1 MNARI
6 WLEHAMLAI
15 ALAFALAAVL
25 EWSRIPGAL
34 RALLTVVAGASI
46 VGLIALVVNHVLFP
60 FNIDLMESVVLQHAR
75 RAMHGQPIYP
85 APTPQY
91 VPLAYNAGLYF
102 IAVPFFRIFGD
113 TLTTLRVVSVIGL
126 VGSAVAVFILVR
138 DATRS
143 AWWGV
148 IATGLFCAAYPAM
161 DAYLDSAHSDAWLL
175 CCALWGTYLVGR
187 TSRRARIAGVLVL
200 IAGFWFKQH
209 GAVFTGTALLYLTW
223 REGVRGSLV
232 YWLCAAVFGGA
243 LYILA
248 PGTLLGPEFHYFT
261 WQVPGGWSELS
272 GHTFY
277 RVALYVAAFYP
288 LVALAALAGVY
299 RALRERKL
307 GILDVQLGAAFVT
320 AIMGSLDPG
329 SSYNV
334 LVPMGAFCIVRGSIE
349 LAQISERV
357 APRFRLHPALVAALL
372 AFATLI
378 RDPRPYWLPSAA
390 ARTEYADLLAT
401 VRALPGTVY
410 APGIGQFVNG
420 PTLYPAAHW
429 VALEDIMRGPHRTA
443 ADSALARELMEP
455 ARHPAG
461 VAFMITNRP
470 LASLSAPTNE
480 LAASYELVQDFGTR
494 FAALE
499 PLPRPF
505 DTGFPRYLYRSTVAG
520 ASANGH

>member
-1 MNARI
+1 VNARI
-6 WLEHAMLAI
+6 WLEHALIAL

-34 RALLTVVAGASI
+34 RALLTIVAGASI
-46 VGLIALVVNHVLFP
+46 AGLIALVVNHVIFP
-60 FNIDLMESVVLQHAR
+60 FDIDVMESVVLQHAR

-85 APTPQY
+85 VPTPQF
-91 VPLAYNAGLYF
+91 VPLAYNAGFYILA
-102 IAVPFFRIFGD
+102 IPFLRIFGD
-113 TLTTLRVVSVIGL
+113 TLTTLRIVSVIGL
-126 VGSAVAVFILVR
+126 VGSAVAIFILVR
-138 DATRS
+138 DASRS
-143 AWWGV
+143 AWWGLL
-148 IATGLFCAAYPAM
+148 ATGLFCAAYPVM

-187 TSRRARIAGVLVL
+187 ASRKSRIAGILVL

-209 GAVFTGTALLYLTW
+209 GAVFTGVALLYLTW
-223 REGVRGSLV
+223 EEGIRASLV

-248 PGTLLGPEFHYFT
+248 PGALLGPEFHYFT
-261 WQVPGGWSELS
+261 WKVPGAWSELS

-277 RVALYVAAFYP
+277 RVALYVAAYYP
-288 LVALAALAGVY
+288 VIALAAIAGVY
-299 RALRERKL
+299 RSLRERKF
-307 GILDVQLGAAFVT
+307 GMLDAQLGAAFVT

-349 LAQISERV
+349 LWQIGERV
-357 APRFRLHPALVAALL
+357 SPRFRLQPALVAALL
-372 AFATLI
+372 VFATLI
-378 RDPRPYWLPSAA
+378 RDPRPYWLPTAA

-410 APGIGQFVNG
+410 APDIGQLMNG
-420 PTLYPAAHW
+420 PTLFPAAHW
-429 VALEDIMRGPHRTA
+429 VALEDIMRGSRRTA
-443 ADSALARELMEP
+443 ADSALAREMMEP

-461 VAFMITNRP
+461 VAFMLTNRP
-470 LASLSAPTNE
+470 MASLSAPVSE
-480 LAASYELVQDFGTR
+480 LAPSYTLVQDFGNR

-505 DTGFPRYLYRSTVAG
+505 STGFPRYLYRSTSTG

>member
-6 WLEHAMLAI
+6 WLEHATIAI

-25 EWSRIPGAL
+25 EWTRIPGAL
-34 RALLTVVAGASI
+34 RSLLTILAGASI
-46 VGLIALVVNHVLFP
+46 VGLIALVVNHVFFP
-60 FNIDLMESVVLQHAR
+60 FNLDLMESVVLQHAR
-75 RAMHGQPIYP
+75 RAMHGKPIYP
-85 APTPQY
+85 VPTPQF
-91 VPLAYNAGLYF
+91 VPLAYNALLYI
-102 IAVPFFRIFGD
+102 IAVPFLRIFGD
-113 TLTTLRVVSVIGL
+113 TLATLRMVSVIGL
-126 VGSAVAVFILVR
+126 AGSAVAIFVLVR
-138 DATRS
+138 DASRS

-148 IATGLFCAAYPAM
+148 VATGLFCAAYPVM
-161 DAYLDSAHSDAWLL
+161 DAYLDTAHSDAWLL
-175 CCALWGTYLVGR
+175 CCALWGTYLAGR
-187 TSRRARIAGVLVL
+187 GSRKARIAGILVLV
-200 IAGFWFKQH
+200 AGFWFKQH
-209 GAVFTGTALLYLTW
+209 GAVFTGVALLYLTW
-223 REGVRGSLV
+223 REGVRASLV

-261 WQVPGGWSELS
+261 WQVPGGWSQLS

-277 RVALYVAAFYP
+277 RVALYIAAYYP
-288 LVALAALAGVY
+288 IIALAALAGVY
-299 RALRERKL
+299 RSLREKNV
-307 GILDVQLGAAFVT
+307 GILDAQLGAAFVT

-334 LVPMGAFCIVRGSIE
+334 LVPMGAFCIVRGTIE
-349 LAQISERV
+349 LAVISERV
-357 APRFRLHPALVAALL
+357 SPRFRLHPALVATLV

-378 RDPRPYWLPSAA
+378 RDPRPYWLPIGA

-429 VALEDIMRGPHRTA
+429 VALEDIMRGPRRTA
-443 ADSALARELMEP
+443 ADSALARKMMEP
-455 ARHPAG
+455 ARHPEG

-470 LASLSAPTNE
+470 LESLSAPMNE
-480 LAASYELVQDFGTR
+480 LAESYALVQDFGNR
-494 FAALE
+494 FSALE

-505 DTGFPRYLYRSTVAG
+505 DTGYPRYLYRSTSAG
-520 ASANGH
+520 GQANGH

>member
-6 WLEHAMLAI
+6 WLEHATIAI

-25 EWSRIPGAL
+25 EWTRIPGAL
-34 RALLTVVAGASI
+34 RSLLTILAGASI
-46 VGLIALVVNHVLFP
+46 VGLIALVVNHVFFP

-75 RAMHGQPIYP
+75 RAMHGKSIYP
-85 APTPQY
+85 VPTPQF
-91 VPLAYNAGLYF
+91 VPLAYNALLYI
-102 IAVPFFRIFGD
+102 IAVPFLRIFGD
-113 TLTTLRVVSVIGL
+113 TLTTLRMVSVIGL
-126 VGSAVAVFILVR
+126 AGSAVAIFVLVR
-138 DATRS
+138 DASRS

-148 IATGLFCAAYPAM
+148 VATGLFCAAYPVM
-161 DAYLDSAHSDAWLL
+161 DAYLDTAHSDAWLL
-175 CCALWGTYLVGR
+175 CCALWGTYLAARG
-187 TSRRARIAGVLVL
+187 SRKARIAGILVLV
-200 IAGFWFKQH
+200 AGFWFKQH
-209 GAVFTGTALLYLTW
+209 GAVFTGVALLYLTW
-223 REGVRGSLV
+223 REGVRASLV

-248 PGTLLGPEFHYFT
+248 PGTLLGPDFHYFT
-261 WQVPGGWSELS
+261 WQVPGGWSQLS

-277 RVALYVAAFYP
+277 RVALYIAAYYP
-288 LVALAALAGVY
+288 IIALAALAGAY
-299 RALRERKL
+299 RSLREKNVGL
-307 GILDVQLGAAFVT
+307 LDAQLGAAFVT

-334 LVPMGAFCIVRGSIE
+334 LVPMGAFCIVRGTIE
-349 LAQISERV
+349 LAVVSERV
-357 APRFRLHPALVAALL
+357 SPRFRLHPALVAALV

-378 RDPRPYWLPSAA
+378 RDPRPYWLPIDA

-429 VALEDIMRGPHRTA
+429 VALEDIMRGPRRTA
-443 ADSALARELMEP
+443 ADSALARKMMEP
-455 ARHPAG
+455 ARHPEG

-470 LASLSAPTNE
+470 LESLSAPMNE
-480 LAASYELVQDFGTR
+480 LAKSYALVQDFGNR
-494 FAALE
+494 FSALE

-505 DTGFPRYLYRSTVAG
+505 DTGFPRYLYRSTSAG
-520 ASANGH
+520 GQANGH